1 MYNDNFVRRQAKLAK
16 ALNDE
21 WSYKEMAEV
30 IEISAHAFYN
40 WLHGYY
46 NMSSRKLA
54 ELASLLDDLTQ

>member
-1 MYNDNFVRRQAKLAK
+1 MYNDDFLRRQAKLAK

-30 IEISAHAFYN
+30 IEISTHAFYN

-46 NMSSRKLA
+46 NMSSRKLT
-54 ELASLLDDLTQ
+54 ELACLLDDLTQ